1 MRVVDAVSGLEQ
13 LLAVMHLE
21 PRVPRATRG
30 PVAAAP
36 AAPAPASKHGL
47 PGLVYLEIK
56 CIEVEVRTLLK
67 VYY

>member
-1 MRVVDAVSGLEQ
+1 MRVVKAGISGLEQ
-13 LLAVMHLE
+13 LLAVMRLG

-47 PGLVYLEIK
+47 PGLVYLKFKYINESK
-56 CIEVEVRTLLK
+56 K
-67 VYY
+67 HH